1 MYYVYLRETCLY
13 IQDNSKNV
21 EHRGNYF
28 TDLSDKLRVT
38 SVTKHRMASDM
49 SNTKSLMKIF
59 TEYVKYIVL
68 NQSEFKWTK
77 LVGKR
82 WRMKMNLFSRPL
94 SQFVKLTCVTYKFT
108 DHTCHIFLDPPPQPS
123 TTVPLLSNTTCMSI
137 WEGLVWDGVLFMV
150 ILPKGKQW
158 KLFSLF
164 IFTLQLNFGHTW
176 LPMDLIGCMAPKS
189 MWWNAMIIYNHP
201 QLLQSPP

>member
-108 DHTCHIFLDPPPQPS
+108 DHTCHIFLDHIPLDHLHNPLNHC
-123 TTVPLLSNTTCMSI
+123 PLLSNTTCMSI
-137 WEGLVWDGVLFMV
+137 REGLVLRWSFFCGD
-150 ILPKGKQW
+150 
-158 KLFSLF
+158 SA
-164 IFTLQLNFGHTW
+164 HR
-176 LPMDLIGCMAPKS
+176 
-189 MWWNAMIIYNHP
+189 
-201 QLLQSPP
+201 